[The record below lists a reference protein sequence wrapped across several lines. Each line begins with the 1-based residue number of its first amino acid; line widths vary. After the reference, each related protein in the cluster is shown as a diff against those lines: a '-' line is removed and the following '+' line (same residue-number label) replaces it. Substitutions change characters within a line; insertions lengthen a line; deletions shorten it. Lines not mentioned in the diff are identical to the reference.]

1 MIKKIIGISSLCSVL
16 MIPTLG
22 MDHTERNLNEL
33 EMRKIERMEYRNM
46 PTITPFMT
54 NMPSIMP
61 MRTAPSPWEGETN
74 THETINFSQDEYN
87 NCTIS

>member
-1 MIKKIIGISSLCSVL
+1 

-22 MDHTERNLNEL
+22 MEHTEKNLSEI
-33 EMRKIERMEYRNM
+33 EVRKIERMEYRNM

-54 NMPSIMP
+54 NMPPITS
-61 MRTAPSPWEGETN
+61 MRAIHSPWEGETN
-74 THETINFSQDEYN
+74 TDETINFNYDESN

>member
-1 MIKKIIGISSLCSVL
+1 MIKKLIGISSICSSL

-22 MDHTERNLNEL
+22 MEHTEKNLSEI
-33 EMRKIERMEYRNM
+33 EVRKIERMEYRNM

-74 THETINFSQDEYN
+74 TDETINFSQDEYN